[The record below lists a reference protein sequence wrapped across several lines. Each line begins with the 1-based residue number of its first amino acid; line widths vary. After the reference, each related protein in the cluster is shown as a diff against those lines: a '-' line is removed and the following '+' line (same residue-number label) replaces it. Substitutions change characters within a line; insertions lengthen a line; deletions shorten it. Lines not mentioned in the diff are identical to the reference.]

1 MGLHVEASSGLP
13 VLILQE
19 HDEPHR
25 VLPIFIGG
33 PEATSILLALSGQE
47 APRPLA
53 HDVMTSLIDHLGATV
68 EAVEVTGLT
77 DGTFFAELSVTGPTG
92 GHRLDSR
99 PSDGIALAVRVGAP
113 LFVSE
118 EVLDEAGTTVT
129 DVTDDDEIDAAVAQ
143 FRTQLE
149 QAELSELFDELGSD
163 DDEGDADA

>member
-13 VLILQE
+13 VLILRE

-25 VLPIFIGG
+25 VLPIFIGT

-47 APRPLA
+47 PPRPLA
-53 HDVMTSLIDHLGATV
+53 HDLMSSLLDHLEATV
-68 EAVEVTGLT
+68 ESVEVTGLSG
-77 DGTFFAELSVTGPTG
+77 GTFLAELTVSGPTG

-118 EVLDEAGTTVT
+118 DVLDEAGTIVT
-129 DVTDDDEIDAAVAQ
+129 DVTDDEAIDEAVER
-143 FRTQLE
+143 FRAQLE
-149 QAELSELFDELGSD
+149 EAEPGALFDELGDGESD
-163 DDEGDADA
+163 EDE